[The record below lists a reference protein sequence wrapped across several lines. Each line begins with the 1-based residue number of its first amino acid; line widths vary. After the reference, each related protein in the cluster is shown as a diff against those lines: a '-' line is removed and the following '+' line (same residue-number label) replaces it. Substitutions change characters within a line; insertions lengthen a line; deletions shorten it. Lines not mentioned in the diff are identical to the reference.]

1 LIKLDVPYAEVAKNS
16 FSGPIQ
22 QTQKNIILNSKEVYH
37 GPRYKKI
44 LKDVSNG
51 SVLGG
56 IRGAVSTWKKSP
68 LVTKVRACWT
78 QQTYQVLKI
87 QQKLSTS

>member
-1 LIKLDVPYAEVAKNS
+1 MLKLQKTPSADPYNKHK
-16 FSGPIQ
+16 
-22 QTQKNIILNSKEVYH
+22 KNIILNSKEVYH

-51 SVLGG
+51 SVVGG

-68 LVTKVRACWT
+68 LVTKVRDGWT
-78 QQTYQVLKI
+78 QQTYQVLMI